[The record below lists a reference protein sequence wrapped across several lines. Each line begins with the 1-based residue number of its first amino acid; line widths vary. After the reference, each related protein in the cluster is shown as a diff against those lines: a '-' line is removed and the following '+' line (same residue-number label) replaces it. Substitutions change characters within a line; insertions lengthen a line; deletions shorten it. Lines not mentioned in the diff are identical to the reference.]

1 MTNLGLAL
9 NNSKGT
15 LEVGAAEVHGKGAK
29 RDAVSH
35 ETMWKEKKQTPTTL
49 R

>member
-15 LEVGAAEVHGKGAK
+15 LEVGAAEVHGKGASGMRFLMK
-29 RDAVSH
+29 LCG
-35 ETMWKEKKQTPTTL
+35 KKKNKH
-49 R
+49 